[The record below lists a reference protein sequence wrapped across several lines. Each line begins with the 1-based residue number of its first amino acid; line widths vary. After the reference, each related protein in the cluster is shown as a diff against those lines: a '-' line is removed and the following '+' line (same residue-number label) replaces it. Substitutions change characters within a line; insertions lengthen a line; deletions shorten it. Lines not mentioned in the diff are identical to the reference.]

1 MFGFFSSISLV
12 DCVVGDEA
20 EENKRPTNSV
30 DIVFI
35 VSETAA
41 MAEDNNLLSSLKTI
55 IKRIKNKLN
64 AYNVTGVNYGITA
77 YGGEDIH
84 AKPHHHTLCGHLMDS
99 NIDCA
104 YSGVDSLVFQGPR
117 PIDAMHAVQLAANYP
132 FRKNA
137 AKIVV
142 LIADEDFTVCMKHS
156 TVNLIR

>member
-1 MFGFFSSISLV
+1 MFWLAFSLTA
-12 DCVVGDEA
+12 DCVVGDA
-20 EENKRPTNSV
+20 TEEVRRPTTSV
-30 DIVFI
+30 DIVFV

-41 MAEDNNLLSSLKTI
+41 MAEDNIIQSSLKTVMN
-55 IKRIKNKLN
+55 RIQNKLN
-64 AYNVTGVNYGITA
+64 AYNVTAVKFGITA
-77 YGGEDIH
+77 YGGEDVH

-142 LIADEDFTVCMKHS
+142 LITDEDVMVC
-156 TVNLIR
+156 I